1 MLLCQMPNA
10 CVAFTFHPLQ
20 ACVFASECVHKCASV
35 CMVCVCVC
43 VCVSGRNMTVAGGA
57 AC

>member
-1 MLLCQMPNA
+1 MPNA